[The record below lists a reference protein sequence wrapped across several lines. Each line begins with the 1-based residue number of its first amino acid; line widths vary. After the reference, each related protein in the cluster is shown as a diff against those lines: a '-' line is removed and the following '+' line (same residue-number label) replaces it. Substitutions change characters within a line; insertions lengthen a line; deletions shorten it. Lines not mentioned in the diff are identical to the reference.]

1 MQINMR
7 VMATG
12 VSLEKNT
19 KIHAHIS
26 GNTIHTNSTNFR
38 FLAHIHTTH
47 THTHTQHTHTHTHT
61 L

>member
-19 KIHAHIS
+19 KIHEHIS
-26 GNTIHTNSTNFR
+26 GNTMHTNSINFR

-47 THTHTQHTHTHTHT
+47 TQTQHTHTHT